1 MSTTSRYKDD
11 IRWNQSTQAWKQKSA
26 KTNALLQK
34 YREKIEDI
42 KDYRQK
48 KKHYSYLTLHGE
60 WPTDTSE
67 GNTGGM

>member
-1 MSTTSRYKDD
+1 MIENKIKSKDHF
-11 IRWNQSTQAWKQKSA
+11 KQ
-26 KTNALLQK
+26 LQK